1 MSSPSR
7 FRTSVL
13 AAALALT
20 AGAALAAERPF
31 CANRPGKATPPCILD
46 AGRWQLEAAVL
57 DYQDETYAV
66 AGFELRRGL
75 TARTEASLAWTPIF
89 TGRHTGGTG
98 DLQLNLRTALTDPD
112 GEGAQVALQGFV
124 TAPTATH
131 GQGAGGWEG
140 GLLAPVAV
148 PLGGLSLGAAP
159 EVAAARDADGRGTH
173 LAYAAAVGLSHA
185 FGPLTAGVEL
195 WGRLDDD
202 PAGRTRQASADLTAA
217 YVPSRAPD
225 LQFDAGLN
233 AGLNRQTPD
242 LEVYVGVARR
252 F

>member
-1 MSSPSR
+1 MSSHSR

-20 AGAALAAERPF
+20 AGAAAAAERPF
-31 CANRPGKATPPCILD
+31 CADRPGKATPPCILD
-46 AGRWQLEAAVL
+46 AGRWQLESALV
-57 DYQDETYAV
+57 DYQDHSWAV

-75 TARTEASLAWTPIF
+75 TSRTEASLAWTPIF
-89 TGRHTGGTG
+89 TGRHTRGTG

-112 GEGAQVALQGFV
+112 GTGAMVSLQGFV

-140 GLLAPVAV
+140 GLLLPASA
-148 PLGGLSLGAAP
+148 PLGAFSLAAAP
-159 EVAAARDADGRGTH
+159 EVDVVRDAGGGGTH
-173 LAYAAAVGLSHA
+173 LAYSAALGLGRS

-195 WGRLDDD
+195 WGKVDDD
-202 PAGRTRQASADLTAA
+202 PAGRTTQASADLTAA
-217 YVPSRAPD
+217 YVPAATPD
-225 LQFDAGLN
+225 LQLDAGVN
-233 AGLNRQTPD
+233 AGLNRRTPD
-242 LEVYVGVARR
+242 VEVYVGVARR